1 MKRVLDIEVW
11 MLLMVAMFLTAC
23 SDHSGEGSDEK
34 GDCFLNIYVYAP
46 EHPMLTRADVGDIVS
61 RSVEEHMVHTLQIW
75 VFKHGD
81 GSLVGYLETEPT
93 FLNETNGQE
102 MFQMKVEKEFADHP
116 VNVDVYVV
124 ANAFIDFTNRV
135 KNYDLIY
142 IDDNNGLE
150 DDDNNGLE
158 ELTLGENTERT
169 KLEKAM
175 IGEGSFGVN
184 PLVSAVP
191 KDAENN
197 LLGLPMSGV
206 LKNQP
211 IYGSYPTLRVG
222 TQDAMAT
229 LQLTRAVSKL
239 RFVLCQKKEKDN
251 AKKKL
256 VSIDK
261 IELNGSVIPTASYL
275 MPVTKPSYSSYVS
288 TAINYGSIEEENIGV
303 IPSVKNPM
311 VYAYETQSAQEY
323 EDLINH
329 AADGDESRKAENI
342 AWLNGYGARNNVP
355 ELKVENFTEAIL
367 QTNSLSWPQLM
378 ELGPTYFRESD
389 KKLTGTITYTVQE
402 REKNGEE
409 WTDWKTEHK
418 TADFSMADPGDFL
431 RNHSWIVYVFYM
443 DATIYTLTVTNIGM
457 KSWASGGY
465 EEKSVYN
472 W

>member
-11 MLLMVAMFLTAC
+11 MLLMVAMLLTAC

-61 RSVEEHMVHTLQIW
+61 RSVKEHMVHSLQIW
-75 VFKHGD
+75 VFKHRD
-81 GSLVGYLETEPT
+81 GGLVGYLEAKPT
-93 FLNETNGQE
+93 FLNETPGQE
-102 MFQMKVEKEFADHP
+102 KFQIKVLDKVFADHP
-116 VNVDVYVV
+116 ENVDVYVV
-124 ANAFIDFTNRV
+124 ANAGSCGLVFG
-135 KNYDLIY
+135 KNA
-142 IDDNNGLE
+142 
-150 DDDNNGLE
+150 
-158 ELTLGENTERT
+158 LTLDKNTERT

-206 LKNQP
+206 LKNQS

-239 RFVLCQKKEKDN
+239 RFVICRKKGKVDN
-251 AKKKL
+251 DGNDIAKKKL
-256 VSIDK
+256 VSIES
-261 IELNGSVIPTASYL
+261 IELDSEVIPTASYL
-275 MPVTKPSYSSYVS
+275 MPVEKPSYSSWEYVPES
-288 TAINYGSIEEENIGV
+288 PTVIDFGGITKEQVESGV
-303 IPSVKNPM
+303 IPEVANPM
-311 VYAYETQSAQEY
+311 NYIYESQTAQAY
-323 EDLINH
+323 EDLING
-329 AADGDESRKAENI
+329 AVSENK
-342 AWLNGYGARNNVP
+342 
-355 ELKVENFTEAIL
+355 LKEFGL
-367 QTNSLSWPQLM
+367 
-378 ELGPTYFRESD
+378 TYFRESD
-389 KKLTGTITYTVQE
+389 KKLTGTIKYTVQE
-402 REKNGEE
+402 LEDNV
-409 WTDWKTEHK
+409 WKTKEK
-418 TADFSMADPGDFL
+418 TATFSMADPGDFL

>member
-1 MKRVLDIEVW
+1 MW
-11 MLLMVAMFLTAC
+11 MLLVIVLLTAC
-23 SDHSGEGSDEK
+23 SDHSGESSDEN

-46 EHPMLTRADVGDIVS
+46 ERPMLTRADVGNIAS

-93 FLNETNGQE
+93 FLNETPGQE
-102 MFQMKVEKEFADHP
+102 KFQIKVLDKVFADHP
-116 VNVDVYVV
+116 ENVDVYVV
-124 ANAFIDFTNRV
+124 ANAGSCGLVFG
-135 KNYDLIY
+135 KNA
-142 IDDNNGLE
+142 
-150 DDDNNGLE
+150 
-158 ELTLGENTERT
+158 LTLDKNTERT

-175 IGEGSFGVN
+175 IGVESFGVKVN
-184 PLVSAVP
+184 EDKEGSYIPEVTDNVP
-191 KDAENN
+191 DA
-197 LLGLPMSGV
+197 GLPMSGV
-206 LKNQP
+206 LKNQS

-229 LQLTRAVSKL
+229 LQLIRAVSKL
-239 RFVLCQKKEKDN
+239 RFVICRKTEKEN

-256 VSIDK
+256 VSIDN
-261 IELNGSVIPTASYL
+261 IQLDGSVIPDSSYL
-275 MPVTKPSYSSYVS
+275 MPVEKPSYTSVGYVS
-288 TAINYGSIEEENIGV
+288 TPIDYGSFTTEEDLNS
-303 IPSVKNPM
+303 IPQVSNPM
-311 VYAYETQSAQEY
+311 IYIYESQTAQAY
-323 EDLINH
+323 EDLING
-329 AADGDESRKAENI
+329 AVSENK
-342 AWLNGYGARNNVP
+342 
-355 ELKVENFTEAIL
+355 LKEFGL
-367 QTNSLSWPQLM
+367 
-378 ELGPTYFRESD
+378 TYFRESD

-418 TADFSMADPGDFL
+418 TATFSMVDKGDFL

>member
-11 MLLMVAMFLTAC
+11 MLLMVAMLLTAC

-46 EHPMLTRADVGDIVS
+46 EHPMLTRADVGTIAS
-61 RSVEEHMVHTLQIW
+61 RTAKEHMVHTLQIW
-75 VFKHGD
+75 VFNHRD
-81 GSLVGYLETEPT
+81 GSLVGYLEAEPT
-93 FLNETNGQE
+93 FLNETDGQE
-102 MFQMKVEKEFADHP
+102 MFQMKVKKEFADHP
-116 VNVDVYVV
+116 ENVDVYVV
-124 ANAFIDFTNRV
+124 ANAFINFSNRE

-142 IDDNNGLE
+142 IDDNNE
-150 DDDNNGLE
+150 DNNEVE

-175 IGEGSFGVN
+175 IGEGSFGVS
-184 PLVSAVP
+184 PLVSSVL
-191 KDAENN
+191 DE
-197 LLGLPMSGV
+197 GLPMSGV

>member
-1 MKRVLDIEVW
+1 
-11 MLLMVAMFLTAC
+11 MLLMVTMLLTAC

-46 EHPMLTRADVGDIVS
+46 EHPMLTRADVGTIAS
-61 RSVEEHMVHTLQIW
+61 RTAKEHMVHTLQIW
-75 VFKHGD
+75 VFNHRD
-81 GSLVGYLETEPT
+81 GSLVGYLEAEPT
-93 FLNETNGQE
+93 FLNETDGQE
-102 MFQMKVEKEFADHP
+102 MFQMKVKKEFADHP
-116 VNVDVYVV
+116 ENVDVYVV

-142 IDDNNGLE
+142 INDKNE
-150 DDDNNGLE
+150 VK
-158 ELTLGENTERT
+158 ELTLDKNTERT

-175 IGEGSFGVN
+175 IGEGSFGVKQKEETEN
-184 PLVSAVP
+184 VLYIPAVSSVP
-191 KDAENN
+191 VA
-197 LLGLPMSGV
+197 GLPMSGV

-256 VSIDK
+256 VSIGK

-275 MPVTKPSYSSYVS
+275 MPVEKPSYTSVGYVS
-288 TAINYGSIEEENIGV
+288 TPIDYGSIEEENIGV

-355 ELKVENFTEAIL
+355 ELKVENFTGAIL

>member
-11 MLLMVAMFLTAC
+11 MLLMVAMLLTAC

-46 EHPMLTRADVGDIVS
+46 EHPMLTRADVGTIAS
-61 RSVEEHMVHTLQIW
+61 RTAKEHEVKTLQIW
-75 VFKHGD
+75 VFKHRD
-81 GSLVGYLETEPT
+81 GGLVGYLEAKPT
-93 FLNETNGQE
+93 FLNETPGQE
-102 MFQMKVEKEFADHP
+102 KFQIKVLDKVFSDHP
-116 VNVDVYVV
+116 ENVDVYVV
-124 ANAFIDFTNRV
+124 ANAGSCGLVFG
-135 KNYDLIY
+135 KNA
-142 IDDNNGLE
+142 
-150 DDDNNGLE
+150 
-158 ELTLGENTERT
+158 LTLDKNTERT

-175 IGEGSFGVN
+175 IGVESFGVKVN
-184 PLVSAVP
+184 EDKEGSYIPEVTDNVP
-191 KDAENN
+191 DA
-197 LLGLPMSGV
+197 GLPMSGV
-206 LKNQP
+206 LKNQS

-229 LQLTRAVSKL
+229 LQLIRAVSKL
-239 RFVLCQKKEKDN
+239 RFVICRKTEKEN

-256 VSIDK
+256 VSIDN
-261 IELNGSVIPTASYL
+261 IQLDGSVIPDSSYL
-275 MPVTKPSYSSYVS
+275 MPVEKPSYTSVGYVS
-288 TAINYGSIEEENIGV
+288 TPIDYGSFTTEEDLNS
-303 IPSVKNPM
+303 IPQVSNPM
-311 VYAYETQSAQEY
+311 IYIYESQTAQAY
-323 EDLINH
+323 EDLING
-329 AADGDESRKAENI
+329 AVSENK
-342 AWLNGYGARNNVP
+342 
-355 ELKVENFTEAIL
+355 LKEFGL
-367 QTNSLSWPQLM
+367 
-378 ELGPTYFRESD
+378 TYFRESD

>member
-1 MKRVLDIEVW
+1 MW
-11 MLLMVAMFLTAC
+11 MLLVIVLLTAC
-23 SDHSGEGSDEK
+23 SDHSGESSDEK
-34 GDCFLNIYVYAP
+34 DDCFLNIYVYAP
-46 EHPMLTRADVGDIVS
+46 ERPMLTRADVGDIVS
-61 RSVEEHMVHTLQIW
+61 RSVKEHMVHSLQIW

-142 IDDNNGLE
+142 IDDNNGV
-150 DDDNNGLE
+150 E
-158 ELTLGENTERT
+158 ELTLGESTTRAQ
-169 KLEKAM
+169 LEGAK
-175 IGEGSFGVN
+175 IGEGSFGVKQKEETEN
-184 PLVSAVP
+184 VYIPAVSSVP
-191 KDAENN
+191 AA
-197 LLGLPMSGV
+197 GLPMSGV

-239 RFVLCQKKEKDN
+239 RFVLCQKKEKSTS
-251 AKKKL
+251 KKKL
-256 VSIDK
+256 VSIES
-261 IELNGSVIPTASYL
+261 IELDSEVIPTASYL
-275 MPVTKPSYSSYVS
+275 MPVEKPSYSSWEYVPES
-288 TAINYGSIEEENIGV
+288 PTVIDFGGITKEQVESGV

-329 AADGDESRKAENI
+329 AADEELSRKDANI
-342 AWLNGYGARNNVP
+342 AWLNDYGTNKEIAGLQAANFSASI
-355 ELKVENFTEAIL
+355 LAENG
-367 QTNSLSWPQLM
+367 LSWPQLK
-378 ELGPTYFRESD
+378 ELGLTYLRESD
-389 KKLTGTITYTVQE
+389 KKLTGTITYKIKE
-402 REKNGEE
+402 RTDTK
-409 WTDWKTEHK
+409 TDWSTVGPQTK

>member
-1 MKRVLDIEVW
+1 MW
-11 MLLMVAMFLTAC
+11 MLLVIVLLTAC
-23 SDHSGEGSDEK
+23 SDHSGESSDEK
-34 GDCFLNIYVYAP
+34 DDCFLNIYVYAP
-46 EHPMLTRADVGDIVS
+46 ERPMLTRADVGDIVS
-61 RSVEEHMVHTLQIW
+61 RSVKEHMVHSLQIW

-124 ANAFIDFTNRV
+124 ANAYVLPDNYDKFINCNT
-135 KNYDLIY
+135 NYDLTY
-142 IDDNNGLE
+142 IDDNNNE
-150 DDDNNGLE
+150 VT
-158 ELTLGENTERT
+158 LTLGEATTRAQ
-169 KLEKAM
+169 LEGAK
-175 IGEGSFGVN
+175 IGESSFGVVEKEGETGYFI
-184 PLVSAVP
+184 PGVSEVP
-191 KDAENN
+191 AA
-197 LLGLPMSGV
+197 GLPMSGV

-355 ELKVENFTEAIL
+355 ELKVENFTGAIL
-367 QTNSLSWPQLM
+367 QTNSLSWPQLK
-378 ELGPTYFRESD
+378 ELGLTYLRESD
-389 KKLTGTITYTVQE
+389 EKLTGTITYHVKE
-402 REKNGEE
+402 RVNVETAWKNVTATEKKA
-409 WTDWKTEHK
+409 T
-418 TADFSMADPGDFL
+418 FSMADPGDFL

>member
-11 MLLMVAMFLTAC
+11 MLLMVAMLLTAC

-46 EHPMLTRADVGDIVS
+46 EHPMLTRADVGTIAS
-61 RSVEEHMVHTLQIW
+61 RTAKEHEVKTLQIW
-75 VFKHGD
+75 VFKHRD
-81 GSLVGYLETEPT
+81 GGLVGYLEAKPT
-93 FLNETNGQE
+93 FLNETPGQE
-102 MFQMKVEKEFADHP
+102 KFQIKVLDKVFADHP
-116 VNVDVYVV
+116 ENVDVYVV
-124 ANAFIDFTNRV
+124 ANAGSCGLVFG
-135 KNYDLIY
+135 KNA
-142 IDDNNGLE
+142 
-150 DDDNNGLE
+150 
-158 ELTLGENTERT
+158 LTLDKNTERT

-175 IGEGSFGVN
+175 IGVESFGVKVN
-184 PLVSAVP
+184 EDKEGSYIPEVTDNVP
-191 KDAENN
+191 DA
-197 LLGLPMSGV
+197 GLPMSGV
-206 LKNQP
+206 LKNQS

-256 VSIDK
+256 VSIGK

-275 MPVTKPSYSSYVS
+275 MPVEKPSYTSVGYVS
-288 TAINYGSIEEENIGV
+288 TPIDYGSIEEGNIGV

-389 KKLTGTITYTVQE
+389 KKLTGTITYKIKE
-402 REKNGEE
+402 R
-409 WTDWKTEHK
+409 TDTNTPWSAVVESQTK
-418 TADFSMADPGDFL
+418 TATFSMADSGDFL

>member
-1 MKRVLDIEVW
+1 MW
-11 MLLMVAMFLTAC
+11 MLLVIVLLTAC
-23 SDHSGEGSDEK
+23 SDHSGESSDEN

-46 EHPMLTRADVGDIVS
+46 ERPMLTRADVGDIVS
-61 RSVEEHMVHTLQIW
+61 KSVKEHMVHSLQIW
-75 VFKHGD
+75 VFNHRD
-81 GSLVGYLETEPT
+81 GSLVGYLEAEPT
-93 FLNETNGQE
+93 FLNETDGQE
-102 MFQMKVEKEFADHP
+102 MFQMKVKKEFADHP
-116 VNVDVYVV
+116 ENVDVYVV
-124 ANAFIDFTNRV
+124 ANAFINFSNRE
-135 KNYDLIY
+135 KNHDLIY
-142 IDDNNGLE
+142 IDDNNE
-150 DDDNNGLE
+150 DNNEVE

-175 IGEGSFGVN
+175 IEEGSFGVKQKEETEN
-184 PLVSAVP
+184 VLYIPAVSSVP
-191 KDAENN
+191 AA
-197 LLGLPMSGV
+197 GLPMSGV

-261 IELNGSVIPTASYL
+261 IELNESVIPTASYL
-275 MPVTKPSYSSYVS
+275 MPVTKPSYTSVGYVS

-355 ELKVENFTEAIL
+355 ELKVENFTGAIL
-367 QTNSLSWPQLM
+367 QTNSLSWPQLK
-378 ELGPTYFRESD
+378 ELGLTYLRESD
-389 KKLTGTITYTVQE
+389 KKLTGTITYHVKE
-402 REKNGEE
+402 RVNVETAWENVTATEKKA
-409 WTDWKTEHK
+409 T
-418 TADFSMADPGDFL
+418 FSMADPGDFL